1 MDKKDVYY
9 QEIPEGYEAVI
20 DGNAIKFVKKESELE
35 KALECFQKTAGGI
48 FDEYWCW
55 ESLYEDISFILKEN
69 DVPFSES
76 DIESV
81 CEKRIAEL
89 KDGVISDIRNIL
101 FTDIAKTPMKDI
113 RVDLG
118 IGVDKTVSVVFKWN
132 TKDGKYEIVDT
143 CDGCYCLREF
153 GDSSFLEDKSGNVIR
168 FKKNFMV
175 KTVNGN
181 SYLAVCALD
190 NNTKVTAYNS
200 KLEVVG
206 TFSNFNE
213 FVVWIKANEAN
224 AKENENMESK
234 TTDRKQSMRSILDN
248 DSGIIGSLLGSVI
261 ENIPRF

>member
-1 MDKKDVYY
+1 MDKSKVYY
-9 QEIPEGYEAVI
+9 QDIPEGYEAVI

-35 KALECFQKTAGGI
+35 KAWECFQKAAGEV
-48 FDEYWCW
+48 FDEYWDW
-55 ESLYEDISFILKEN
+55 GSLYDDISYILEEN
-69 DVPFSES
+69 GVPFSKS

-81 CEKRIAEL
+81 CKKRIAEL
-89 KDGVISDIRNIL
+89 KDGVISDVRDIL
-101 FTDIAKTPMKDI
+101 FTDITKTPMKDI

-143 CDGCYCLREF
+143 CDGCYYLRES
-153 GDSSFLEDKSGNVIR
+153 GGSSFLEDKSGNVMR
-168 FKKNFMV
+168 FTKNFMV

-206 TFSNFNE
+206 TFSDFNE
-213 FVVWIKANEAN
+213 FAVWVKANDAN
-224 AKENENMESK
+224 VKENENMDSK
-234 TTDRKQSMRSILDN
+234 TTDRKLSMRSIFDN
-248 DSGIIGSLLGSVI
+248 DSGIIGSLHESVI
-261 ENIPRF
+261 ESIPRF